1 MYSFKEHRGMQYCE
15 YLPLD
20 FDKNKKY
27 PVIFFLHGAGE
38 RGQDKEKLLVMG
50 PMQAIARGE
59 NIPFIVISPKC
70 VDNIWYDHFETL
82 DSLFCEYLANP
93 FVDTSRVYM
102 SGASMGGYG
111 TWGFAMSHADRLAAI
126 VPICGGGVVW
136 NVGTLR
142 DLPVWAFHSN
152 RDPVV
157 DVGESQRMIDALRKV
172 SNTEVRFTVYDSTS
186 HNAWTPAYEE
196 PEIYE
201 WLLSKHR

>member
-1 MYSFKEHRGMQYCE
+1 M
-15 YLPLD
+15 P
-20 FDKNKKY
+20 
-27 PVIFFLHGAGE
+27 FFL
-38 RGQDKEKLLVMG
+38 R
-50 PMQAIARGE
+50 
-59 NIPFIVISPKC
+59 
-70 VDNIWYDHFETL
+70 HF
-82 DSLFCEYLANP
+82 
-93 FVDTSRVYM
+93 
-102 SGASMGGYG
+102 
-111 TWGFAMSHADRLAAI
+111 AAI